1 VVAKPVVIKPERR
14 EYYPHQK
21 EAIERF
27 KDDSEI
33 ALFFEMGCVDSQ
45 TEYFNGVCW
54 KPIAE
59 YILNEKVLQFNL
71 DGSTELVEP
80 LKYHKYST
88 HNDMVHFKTARGMDQ
103 VLSLDHKLLAVN
115 RSNYNIQPEITVQ
128 DLLDKQ
134 ALAQNYLCPI
144 AFNRYKGNDTTKWKL
159 TEYETRLMIA
169 VIADGSFARRS
180 KTNWCRVNLKKQY
193 KAERLSWLL
202 EQCQIPY
209 RTHHTLNRDGY
220 YRFYFYAPIREK
232 VFSSHWY
239 NAPVEWITDEVLKWD
254 DSEIDGKYNTRIKE
268 SADFIQFVF
277 ASIAK
282 RTSIQVYDRLE
293 EGHGLLYQVIISE
306 QPPYTT
312 WYTQYTQD
320 GYPKNYT
327 TDYKY
332 CFTVPSGYLVL
343 RRNGGI
349 FVTGNCGKSATILA
363 IIASQFRHE
372 KLDAL
377 LIIAPN
383 DVHRQWAIEQII
395 EWLDVPFEIQCLYGR
410 GGAKEAYPFEDKPG
424 VLPIVCVNIDTF
436 STPTKWIDVVNW
448 ANSRKTFIVL
458 DEATVIKN
466 VSAKRTQ
473 RILYE
478 FNDVTRKRQQILSSK
493 VKSVGRAILTGTPV
507 TNGPMDLWAMMEF
520 LRPNFF
526 GRNWYSFQ
534 SHFGMFTKMNINGR
548 AISIP
553 LNEDTWAA
561 VKGIN
566 SYGEAYAIF
575 GCSED
580 TFNTIHAQDVYEGP
594 YKHADELRQ
603 LIAPVSMFKQL
614 KDCADLPPQIY
625 NQRLLKMSDTQQSC
639 YNSMCAELLAEYAG
653 HTATALNKMTAI
665 IRLQQISSGF
675 IFDRDYDAELNEED
689 AIARL
694 YGLYDVT
701 PDDRV
706 QWIGTSN
713 PKLDAIYRDVD
724 ESVKPVIVITRFSA
738 EAARIFE
745 DLSAKMKCCLMTG
758 WKRIGSVEE
767 FKVNKYQVMV
777 ANSSVVQHGFN
788 LQNSHSIL
796 FYSNTFSLETRLQ
809 TEGRI
814 FRLGQ
819 TEPCLYTDYIYEN
832 SVDEKI
838 ISALKLKRNLLDY
851 IRSASI
857 KEIVNETVN
866 S

>member
-1 VVAKPVVIKPERR
+1 MFAEGTCERGSITVPKIGGTPNVVKKQRTVAVAAKPVAAKPERK

-33 ALFFEMGCVDSQ
+33 ALFFEMG
-45 TEYFNGVCW
+45 
-54 KPIAE
+54 
-59 YILNEKVLQFNL
+59 
-71 DGSTELVEP
+71 
-80 LKYHKYST
+80 
-88 HNDMVHFKTARGMDQ
+88 
-103 VLSLDHKLLAVN
+103 
-115 RSNYNIQPEITVQ
+115 
-128 DLLDKQ
+128 
-134 ALAQNYLCPI
+134 
-144 AFNRYKGNDTTKWKL
+144 
-159 TEYETRLMIA
+159 
-169 VIADGSFARRS
+169 
-180 KTNWCRVNLKKQY
+180 
-193 KAERLSWLL
+193 
-202 EQCQIPY
+202 
-209 RTHHTLNRDGY
+209 
-220 YRFYFYAPIREK
+220 
-232 VFSSHWY
+232 
-239 NAPVEWITDEVLKWD
+239 
-254 DSEIDGKYNTRIKE
+254 
-268 SADFIQFVF
+268 
-277 ASIAK
+277 
-282 RTSIQVYDRLE
+282 
-293 EGHGLLYQVIISE
+293 
-306 QPPYTT
+306 
-312 WYTQYTQD
+312 
-320 GYPKNYT
+320 
-327 TDYKY
+327 
-332 CFTVPSGYLVL
+332 
-343 RRNGGI
+343 
-349 FVTGNCGKSATILA
+349 CGKSATILA

-383 DVHRQWAIEQII
+383 DVHRQWAIEQVI
-395 EWLDVPFEIQCLYGR
+395 EWLDVPFEIQCLFGR
-410 GGAKEAYPFEDKPG
+410 GGAREAYPFDDKPG
-424 VLPIVCVNIDTF
+424 VLPVVCVNIDTF
-436 STPTKWIDVVNW
+436 STPAKWEDIVAW

-478 FNDVTRKRQQILSSK
+478 FNEVTRRKQQILSSK

-534 SHFGMFTKMNINGR
+534 NHFGMFTKMDINGR

-561 VKGIN
+561 IKGIN

-580 TFNTIHAQDVYEGP
+580 TFNTIHAQGAYEGP
-594 YKHADELRQ
+594 YKHADELKQ

-625 NQRLLKMSDTQQSC
+625 NQRLLKMSDAQQAC
-639 YNSMCAELLAEYAG
+639 YDSMCAELLAEYAG
-653 HTATALNKMTAI
+653 HKATALNKMTAI

-675 IFDRDYDAELNEED
+675 IYDRDYDPELDDIGEED
-689 AIARL
+689 VIARL
-694 YGLYDVT
+694 YGLTDSYDVT

-713 PKLDAIYRDVD
+713 PKLDAIYRDID
-724 ESVKPVIVITRFSA
+724 ESTKPVIVITRFSA
-738 EAARIFE
+738 EAARIFG

-767 FKVNKYQVMV
+767 FKANKYHVMV

-788 LQNSHSIL
+788 LQNSHSIM

-819 TEPCLYTDYIYEN
+819 TEPCLYTDYLN
-832 SVDEKI
+832 ADSVDEKI
-838 ISALKLKRNLLDY
+838 VSALKLKRNLLDY
-851 IRSASI
+851 IRTA
-857 KEIVNETVN
+857 EIEELVQ
-866 S
+866 